1 MSSEGTITADIIK
14 NAMFKAADEIEGRYK
29 KMPKTF
35 ADYWTLIKNKA
46 IQAFGPVIEKINQLI
61 NTPQFEEFFNN
72 LCVGIQLAAE
82 AMEWLIDGITWLCQ
96 VLEPVAP
103 LLLSLAAAFVA
114 VSVATKLASAAK
126 WAFGDALSMLTT
138 KSGIVITALIALI
151 AILAYLY
158 TTNDNVAYGILY
170 LWDALQIGALTL
182 WIGVKTAF
190 YGIVIAAQTLW
201 LGILGVVYGVMAAL
215 MGFETGCQAVA
226 VGIALIFQYMY
237 NSVVDRINGIIT
249 LLNKIPG
256 VKIDTVQA
264 ATFGDEAAEQMIN
277 DVTQRNKDL
286 QGIMDQMKSTSA
298 SIETNKTN
306 FGKDLEN
313 TVFEL
318 QAKAQEMNNTR
329 QNRVDD
335 RNGWITDLENE
346 INGALDLGDA
356 VTGKLGQSSIPV
368 TADGG
373 NLDAVGEVNISD
385 EDLEYL
391 KDFAEQEFINKFTTA
406 TLAPNV
412 TVQFGDVHE
421 NADVEAIKD
430 RIQEI
435 LEEEIAEVAEGGYD

>member
-1 MSSEGTITADIIK
+1 MSSAGTITADIIK

-46 IQAFGPVIEKINQLI
+46 IQAFNPVIEKINQLI

-82 AMEWLIDGITWLCQ
+82 AIEWLIDSITWLCQ

-103 LLLSLAAAFVA
+103 LLFSLAGAFVA

-126 WAFGDALSMLTT
+126 WAFGDALSMITT
-138 KSGIVITALIALI
+138 KSGIVITAIIALI

-182 WIGVKTAF
+182 WIGIKTAF

-201 LGILGVVYGVMAAL
+201 LGILGVVYGVVAAL

-237 NSVVDRINGIIT
+237 NSVANRINGIIT

-286 QGIMDQMKSTSA
+286 QGIMNQIKSTSA
-298 SIETNKTN
+298 SIETNKAN
-306 FGKDLEN
+306 FGADLEN

-318 QAKAQEMNNTR
+318 QAKVQDLEDTR
-329 QNRVDD
+329 QNRVNE
-335 RNGWITDLENE
+335 RNDWITDLENE
-346 INGALDLGDA
+346 INGALDLGDSVA
-356 VTGKLGQSSIPV
+356 GKLGQSSIPV

-373 NLDAVGEVNISD
+373 SLDSAGQVDISD
-385 EDLEYL
+385 EDLQYL

-435 LEEEIAEVAEGGYD
+435 LEEEIAEAAEGVYD

>member
-1 MSSEGTITADIIK
+1 MSSAGTITADIIK

-46 IQAFGPVIEKINQLI
+46 IQAFNPVIEKINQLI

-82 AMEWLIDGITWLCQ
+82 AIEWLIDSITWLCQ
-96 VLEPVAP
+96 VLEPVVP
-103 LLLSLAAAFVA
+103 LLFSLAGAFVA

-126 WAFGDALSMLTT
+126 WAFGDALSMITT
-138 KSGIVITALIALI
+138 KSGIVITAIIALI

-182 WIGVKTAF
+182 WIGIKTAF

-201 LGILGVVYGVMAAL
+201 LGILGVVYGVVAAL

-237 NSVVDRINGIIT
+237 NSVANRINGIIT

-286 QGIMDQMKSTSA
+286 QGIMDQIKSTSA
-298 SIETNKTN
+298 SIETNKAN
-306 FGKDLEN
+306 FGADLEN

-318 QAKAQEMNNTR
+318 QAKVQDLEDTR
-329 QNRVDD
+329 QNRVNE
-335 RNGWITDLENE
+335 RNDWITDLENE
-346 INGALDLGDA
+346 INGALDLGDSVA
-356 VTGKLGQSSIPV
+356 GKLGQSSIPV

-373 NLDAVGEVNISD
+373 SLDSAGQVDISD
-385 EDLEYL
+385 EDLQYL

-435 LEEEIAEVAEGGYD
+435 LEEEIAEVAEGVYD

>member
-14 NAMFKAADEIEGRYK
+14 NAMFKAANEIEGRYK

-46 IQAFGPVIEKINQLI
+46 IQAFNPVIEKINQLI

-82 AMEWLIDGITWLCQ
+82 AIEWLIDGITWLCQ

-103 LLLSLAAAFVA
+103 LLLSLAGAFVA

-126 WAFGDALSMLTT
+126 WAFGDALSMITT
-138 KSGIVITALIALI
+138 KSGIVITAIIALI

-182 WIGVKTAF
+182 WIGIKTAF

-286 QGIMDQMKSTSA
+286 QGIMDQIKSTNA
-298 SIETNKTN
+298 SIETNKAN
-306 FGKDLEN
+306 FSQDLED

-318 QAKAQEMNNTR
+318 QAKAQEMNDTR
-329 QNRVDD
+329 QNRVDN
-335 RNGWITDLENE
+335 RNNWLTDLENE
-346 INGALDLGDA
+346 INGALDLGDSVA
-356 VTGKLGQSSIPV
+356 GKLGQSSIPV

-373 NLDAVGEVNISD
+373 SLDSAGQVDISD

-435 LEEEIAEVAEGGYD
+435 LEEEIAEVAEGVYD